1 VLDFKNYLKEDRF
14 MKKRLIS
21 LLIAIS
27 LVSSVFGVSSLLS
40 SCATSPETYQGA
52 AVGTG
57 LGAVAGALIDRH
69 NSWRGA
75 VIGGVLGGIFG
86 GTVTEISQR
95 AAREAA
101 YEGRPVA
108 YQSQDGFQ
116 RVEAYPLDYNAQTR
130 CHKVRVWVWQDDQ
143 LVKDEVRE
151 VCESERTTPGYGTE
165 PRPGYGY

>member
-1 VLDFKNYLKEDRF
+1 MQLEFNTKSGTYLKEDE

-27 LVSSVFGVSSLLS
+27 LLFSVVGASSLLS
-40 SCATSPETYQGA
+40 SCATTPSPATAQGA
-52 AVGTG
+52 GVGAA
-57 LGAVAGALIDRH
+57 LGSVAGLLIDRH
-69 NSWRGA
+69 NRWRGA
-75 VIGGVLGGIFG
+75 VIGGLIGAAIG

-108 YQSQDGFQ
+108 YQSSDGFQ
-116 RVEAYPLDYNAQTR
+116 RVEATPVGYDANTK
-130 CHKVRVWVWQDDQ
+130 CHKVRERVWQEGK

-151 VCESERTTPGYGTE
+151 VCESDRTEPGYD
-165 PRPGYGY
+165 Y